1 MMKIFTPFTVI
12 LLVLSTNA
20 LPYQSNK
27 GTGRFDQDFVGID
40 SSIDG
45 IGIESPIDRI
55 GPKGFMPIPIGM
67 HITRDEEAKDTAD
80 NFHVYLRW
88 EKYPNFCVSD
98 SNQDLQQSKHSKGGD
113 NVEKCQKECISNKKC
128 SAIEWYE
135 AGLNGVRCYLI
146 IDDIPATKGSTTSRW
161 RDATC
166 YIKPDKCKWFG
177 TATLCNGECPKGSKE
192 MMRSESGDGK
202 KCRTGSKAYCCEY
215 LWYCSRLAGGKWNEM
230 KCRKKNIDELLLGGL
245 PIQL

>member
-1 MMKIFTPFTVI
+1 MMTIFTPFTVI

-20 LPYQSNK
+20 LPYQSNN

-40 SSIDG
+40 STIDR

-55 GPKGFMPIPIGM
+55 GPKRFMPIPRGM
-67 HITRDEEAKDTAD
+67 HITRDEEGKNRNFAIGSKTLLYIYIYIILFRNNISNLAKDTAD

-98 SNQDLQQSKHSKGGD
+98 SNQDLQQSKHSKGD
-113 NVEKCQKECISNKKC
+113 DKVEKCQLECISNKKC

-135 AGLNGVRCYLI
+135 AGLNGVSCYLI

-166 YIKPDKCKWFG
+166 YIKPGNIIYNSFK
-177 TATLCNGECPKGSKE
+177 TH
-192 MMRSESGDGK
+192 
-202 KCRTGSKAYCCEY
+202 RT
-215 LWYCSRLAGGKWNEM
+215 
-230 KCRKKNIDELLLGGL
+230 I
-245 PIQL
+245 